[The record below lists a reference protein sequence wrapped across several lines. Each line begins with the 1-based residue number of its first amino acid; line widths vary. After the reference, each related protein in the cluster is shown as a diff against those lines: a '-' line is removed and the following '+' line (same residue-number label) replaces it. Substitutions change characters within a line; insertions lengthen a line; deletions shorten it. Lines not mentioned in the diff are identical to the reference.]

1 MTLPTEEVSGLDDL
15 FYDVTLTDA
24 STGAP
29 LTSGTVTMKL
39 CTVGT
44 TTALAAQA
52 SVSLT
57 HQGAGRWTG
66 THQSGD
72 VATSLTGL
80 AFGQS
85 FDRVLLVVNVG
96 ERLLARATKVAIL
109 GP

>member
-1 MTLPTEEVSGLDDL
+1 MTLPTETVSGLDDL

-24 STGAP
+24 STNAA

-52 SVSLT
+52 SVSLV

-66 THQSGD
+66 VHQSSD
-72 VATSLTGL
+72 VAASLAGL
-80 AFGQS
+80 AAGQA
-85 FDRVLLVVNVG
+85 FDRVLLVLNVG